1 MSRQTIQTIVIVGIL
16 LTLLGLVG
24 GVYGALTAVGGSSSI
39 IFDPGESQDT
49 PSDLLPENGQVII
62 IERDSGAL
70 EATFL
75 LPLLFTAVGS
85 FISFGSLW
93 LNWRREER
101 QSEQDLLELELLR
114 VELALKRQQLAQ
126 QQAQPATPNTP
137 PTPPA
142 QSPLQ

>member
-1 MSRQTIQTIVIVGIL
+1 MSRQTTQTIVIVGIL
-16 LTLLGLVG
+16 LTLLGLVS
-24 GVYGALTAVGGSSSI
+24 GVYSALTAVGGATSI
-39 IFDPGESQDT
+39 VFPGTSEDT

-126 QQAQPATPNTP
+126 QQTQPATPNTP

>member
-126 QQAQPATPNTP
+126 QQPQPA
-137 PTPPA
+137 TPPA

>member
-1 MSRQTIQTIVIVGIL
+1 MSRQTTQTIVIVGIL
-16 LTLLGLVG
+16 LTLLGLVS
-24 GVYGALTAVGGSSSI
+24 GVYSALTAVGGATSI
-39 IFDPGESQDT
+39 VFPGTSEDT

-114 VELALKRQQLAQ
+114 VELALKRQQLVQ
-126 QQAQPATPNTP
+126 QQPQPATPNTP
-137 PTPPA
+137 ATPPA

>member
-126 QQAQPATPNTP
+126 QQTQPATPNTP